1 MKGATLQTLILG
13 LLCLAVTGLGG
24 ALYNQHQRIADLQVA
39 SVTPAQHL
47 DTLQQDSNSLL
58 AAQEALRHE
67 VKALRLAVD
76 SGAQQAST
84 LDPLLEQWAQEIQA
98 LRDGLAARASETALA
113 ALRTRTEQ
121 VEQQLQVLNAK
132 PPRRVPPPPAKPRK
146 AARPLV
152 PAPLS
157 PPFTVLGI
165 ESRGGERFLTA
176 APLGSRTLA
185 EVQLLHLGERFGS
198 WHLKTLSPTTATFM
212 VPNQPDQ
219 IVPLP

>member
-1 MKGATLQTLILG
+1 MKGATLQTRILG

-24 ALYNQHQRIADLQVA
+24 ALYNQHRGLAELQA
-39 SVTPAQHL
+39 ATAKRAQQL
-47 DTLQQDSNSLL
+47 DTLHQEANSRL
-58 AAQEALRHE
+58 AVQEALSVE
-67 VKALRLAVD
+67 LTALRLSVER
-76 SGAQQAST
+76 GAPQTST

>member
-1 MKGATLQTLILG
+1 MKGSTLQTLILG
-13 LLCLAVTGLGG
+13 LMCLAVAGLGG
-24 ALYNQHQRIADLQVA
+24 ALYNQHQRIADLQDA

-67 VKALRLAVD
+67 VKELRLAVD

-84 LDPLLEQWAQEIQA
+84 LDPLLDQWAQEIQA

-121 VEQQLQVLNAK
+121 VEQQLQALNAK
-132 PPRRVPPPPAKPRK
+132 PPSTAPPPPAKPRK
-146 AARPLV
+146 AARPPV

-176 APLGSRTLA
+176 ALLGSRSLA
-185 EVQLLHLGERFGS
+185 EVRLLHHGERIGS
-198 WHLKTLSPTTATFM
+198 WYLKTLSPTTATFT